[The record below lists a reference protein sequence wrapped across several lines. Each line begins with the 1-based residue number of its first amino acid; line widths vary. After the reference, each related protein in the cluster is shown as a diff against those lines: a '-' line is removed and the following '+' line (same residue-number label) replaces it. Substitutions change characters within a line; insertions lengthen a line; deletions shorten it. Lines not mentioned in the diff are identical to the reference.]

1 VTAEQERLTRQ
12 ILASLMERNVVGAYY
27 PVDAAEREDRLR

>member
-12 ILASLMERNVVGAYY
+12 ILASLLERGVVGAYY
-27 PVDAAEREDRLR
+27 PADAAEPEDRLR